1 MSLDFQLEFLPAKG
15 DRLPALF
22 RLADADSDA
31 QKAVK
36 RAIRWLA
43 QSYEATTNL
52 LMANNE

>member
-22 RLADADSDA
+22 RPADADSDA